1 MINVPRSE
9 HTPCYKTDLL
19 ILYREIIALFE
30 ILIEHENV
38 LCGQM

>member
-1 MINVPRSE
+1 MMFNVPSNE
-9 HTPCYKTDLL
+9 HTPCYSTD
-19 ILYREIIALFE
+19 LYREIIAVFE